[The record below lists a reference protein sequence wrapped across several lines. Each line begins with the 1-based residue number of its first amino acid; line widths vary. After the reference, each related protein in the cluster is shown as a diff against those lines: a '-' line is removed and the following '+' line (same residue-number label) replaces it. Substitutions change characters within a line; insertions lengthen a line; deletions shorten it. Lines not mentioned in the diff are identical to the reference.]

1 MVLKETNELIDWA
14 RLKLITEE
22 ENGDNNFYDNGYRL
36 QKNITEKDTHL
47 KLQQLGLSM
56 PLIK

>member
-22 ENGDNNFYDNGYRL
+22 ENGDNNFYDNGYHL
-36 QKNITEKDTHL
+36 QKILEKRIRT
-47 KLQQLGLSM
+47 
-56 PLIK
+56 